1 MALGY
6 HALSNAVD
14 TMGGGLPHAT
24 TDIVSNT
31 DRRDVSEV
39 LDLFAPSETPFISRI
54 GWGPESSATSIEW
67 LTENLGPGYVQAGSV
82 QASGGTSLQIS
93 TVDGLTTAQ
102 AAKQIQTGTVL
113 YHYSSTDGEHSL
125 KLIVSTGADG
135 ELEMETLSTA
145 TAWSVNTS
153 TIAGDKMYIIGAL
166 ANEGSVPRTGNWR
179 ARALASNGFSIFR
192 QDVQIT
198 GSQKAT
204 DFYAIGRED
213 RHQMKMRMKELV
225 REREKTALYSTHV
238 TPRSGTEASL
248 MNGVLGFLAG
258 GGVSGSNLDVA
269 TTTLLESSVNDM
281 VAYLWEH
288 GANSLTWFSD
298 MAQARKFTQW
308 DVSRIRM
315 EPRDTRGGG
324 HITNYMTECGLEIEV
339 VAMRFVPTNVAFL
352 IDTTKARMRAKSGR
366 KGFMEK
372 LGKRG
377 DFDEWQIL
385 SECSLELRGYNQGKH
400 GVFTRLS

>member
-1 MALGY
+1 MALDY

-54 GWGPESSATSIEW
+54 GWGPASSATSIEW
-67 LTENLGPGYVQAGSV
+67 LTENLGPGYVVAGSV
-82 QASGGTSLQIS
+82 KASAGTSLQIS
-93 TVDGLTTAQ
+93 TVDGLTTAE
-102 AAKQIQTGTVL
+102 AARQIQTGTVL
-113 YHYSSTDGEHSL
+113 YHYSSTDGEHGVML
-125 KLIVSTGADG
+125 VVSTGSDG
-135 ELEMETLSTA
+135 ELEIEVLSTA
-145 TAWSVNTS
+145 TTFSVNTS
-153 TIAGDKMYIIGAL
+153 TTAGDKIYILGAL

-179 ARALASNGFSIFR
+179 SRALASNGFSIFR

-204 DFYAIGRED
+204 DFYAIGKED
-213 RHQMKMRMKELV
+213 RHQIKMRMKELV
-225 REREKTALYSTHV
+225 REREKSALFSVHV

-248 MNGVLGFLAG
+248 MNGALGFLVG
-258 GGVSGSNLDVA
+258 QSGTHIDTS
-269 TTTLLESSVNDM
+269 TTTLTETKVNDV

-288 GANSLTWFSD
+288 GSNPLTWFSD
-298 MAQARKFTQW
+298 MTQARKFTQW
-308 DVSRIRM
+308 DVNRIRM

-324 HITNYMTECGLEIEV
+324 HITNYMTESGVEIEI
-339 VAMRFVPTNVAFL
+339 VAMRFVPPNIAFI
-352 IDTTKARMRAKSGR
+352 IDTSKCRMRAKTGR
-366 KGFMEK
+366 QGFMEK

-377 DFDEWQIL
+377 DFDEWQII
-385 SECSLELRGYNQGKH
+385 SEATLEMRKYNQGCH
-400 GVFTRLS
+400 GLFTRLS

>member
-14 TMGGGLPHAT
+14 AVGGGLPQAT

-39 LDLFAPSETPFISRI
+39 LDIFAPADTPFISRI

-67 LTENLGPGYVQAGSV
+67 LTDNLGPGYMVVLSV
-82 QASGGTSLQIS
+82 FASTGTTLTFSAS
-93 TVDGLTTAQ
+93 DNCTTVESY
-102 AAKQIQTGTVL
+102 KQIQTGTVL
-113 YHYSSTDGEHSL
+113 YHYSSTDGEHNLLLATVIAS
-125 KLIVSTGADG
+125 DG
-135 ELEMETLSTA
+135 DCEFEVLSTA
-145 TAWSVNTS
+145 TSFSGATS
-153 TIAGDKMYIIGAL
+153 AIAGDKLYILGAF

-213 RHQMKMRMKELV
+213 THQMKMRMKELI
-225 REREKTALYSTHV
+225 REREKSALYSVHV
-238 TPRSGTEASL
+238 TPRSSTEASL
-248 MNGVLGFLAG
+248 MNGALGFLIG
-258 GGVSGSNLDVA
+258 QSGTHIDTS
-269 TTTLLESSVNDM
+269 TTTLLETSVNDV

-288 GANSLTWFSD
+288 GSENLVWFSD
-298 MAQARKFTQW
+298 ITQARKFTQW
-308 DVSRIRM
+308 DVNRIRM
-315 EPRDTRGGG
+315 DPADQRGGG
-324 HITNYMTECGLEIEV
+324 HVARYMTEAGIEIEI
-339 VAMRFVPTNVAFL
+339 VAMRFVPPNIAFL
-352 IDTTKARMRAKSGR
+352 LDTSKCRMRAKSGR
-366 KGFMEK
+366 KGIMEK

-377 DFDEWQIL
+377 DFDEWQII
-385 SECSLELRGYNQGKH
+385 SECTMEMRGYSQGQH
-400 GVFTRLS
+400 GLFTRLS